1 MRAAWAVLRT
11 ARPLPVLLG
20 SACLI
25 GGLAVFAQRWRALLK
40 NKPEL
45 LFTFH
50 AANMGNAANILL
62 PFRAGEA
69 LRILVM
75 GTDPNVSLAESTS
88 SFVIERLFEQLLR
101 VIAIIG
107 AVFIG
112 VGLEPTP
119 GTIAGG
125 LFSVVLS
132 FGMILWLVNHPEFT
146 MKHGSAILARLPRM
160 DEQRAEQSVADFLEI
175 LDAIS
180 APRRFFMV
188 LFWSLLSWVLF
199 WGFFYLIFIALDT
212 GLPPESQLAVS
223 LGALAISPPSA
234 STQPGIFHASVV
246 APLAAVGFA
255 TDMLTAYA
263 VLLHIIEMVL
273 IPCLGAWGLLATK
286 VTLRDIGD
294 LFSVSPADQSA

>member
-20 SACLI
+20 SSCLI
-25 GGLAVFAQRWRALLK
+25 GGLAIFAQRWRALLK

-112 VGLEPTP
+112 VGLEPTR

-132 FGMILWLVNHPEFT
+132 FGTILWLVNHPEFT
-146 MKHGSAILARLPRM
+146 LKHGTAILARLPRM

-199 WGFFYLIFIALDT
+199 WGFFYLILISLDT
-212 GLPPESQLAVS
+212 GLPPESQLAIS

-294 LFSVSPADQSA
+294 LFSASPADQSA